1 MLKNDAL
8 YCVFTTRET
17 SQNVLACD
25 QPYSGKLLNESFGTI
40 HDLKFLQNQPVQ
52 FKFDAVYDETS
63 IGRQDKVYT

>member
-17 SQNVLACD
+17 SKLVLACD
-25 QPYSGKLLNESFGTI
+25 QPYSGKLLNESFSSI
-40 HDLKFLQNQPVQ
+40 NDLKFLQNPPAQ

-63 IGRQDKVYT
+63 SGRQDKIYT